1 MCDFD
6 KEELEYLANKE
17 IPKVRED
24 IRFWMVRT
32 QGGAFYNEFLKDNYV
47 GFGWNY
53 IDSITDLKSDVLS
66 DEIKQIYGIKQ
77 GKRAIN
83 KCEMFISGIQ
93 TDDII
98 LIPNKGL
105 EELIIALAI
114 EYYEDHSFTVDDEKA
129 MLWKL
134 KNEHSL
140 LKQVK
145 CPYIKRWKIKII
157 KTVKGNQLNYHLYK
171 TLRNYSGIDDV
182 DEHAIYILG
191 LIFCSFFY
199 KNNLHIILNIKQ
211 KSDIGLS
218 DLSGVLYGSSKYFS
232 HFAQKKDIV
241 AKVNICSEGDIFIM
255 IKDIFEYVQQYGPT
269 FINVFLTMFGTT
281 YGIMKIKDVP
291 AFLRELFALKENYKQ
306 EKINTEIKRQELRE
320 KELNNELKELE
331 IKQKKIEIAELLD
344 KQSIN
349 GTPTENESRLIVE
362 ASEPLEVMLN
372 SIDEVDQEVISAI
385 VERPSQ

>member
-1 MCDFD
+1 MSDFN

-32 QGGAFYNEFLKDNYV
+32 QGGAFYNEFLKDDYV

-66 DEIKQIYGIKQ
+66 DEINQIYGIKQ

-83 KCEMFISGIQ
+83 KCEMFINGIQ
-93 TDDII
+93 PHDII

-114 EYYEDHSFTVDDEKA
+114 EYYEDHSFTVDDEEA

-134 KNEHSL
+134 KNENSL

-157 KTVKGNQLNYHLYK
+157 KTVKGDQLNYHLYK
-171 TLRNYSGIDDV
+171 TLRNYSGIDDI

-211 KSDIGLS
+211 KNDIGLS

-291 AFLRELFALKENYKQ
+291 AFLRELFALKEYYKQ

-331 IKQKKIEIAELLD
+331 IKQKKIEIAELLE

-349 GTPTENESRLIVE
+349 GTPTENESKLIVE

-372 SIDEVDQEVISAI
+372 SIDEVDQDVISAI
-385 VERPSQ
+385 VESPSQ

>member
-1 MCDFD
+1 MCDF
-6 KEELEYLANKE
+6 ERERLENLANNE
-17 IPKVRED
+17 IPKVRDD
-24 IRFWMVRT
+24 IHFWMVRT
-32 QGGAFYNEFLKDNYV
+32 QGGAFYNEFLKEGYV

-53 IDSITDLKSDVLS
+53 IDCMTDLKSDILP
-66 DEIKQIYGIKQ
+66 DELKRCYGIKQ

-83 KCEMFISGIQ
+83 KCDMFISGIQ
-93 TDDII
+93 PNDII

-114 EYYEDHSFTVDDEKA
+114 EYYEEHSFTVDDETA

-134 KNEHSL
+134 SNEHSL
-140 LKQVK
+140 LKEVK

-157 KTVKGNQLNYHLYK
+157 KIVKGNQLNYHLYK

-199 KNNLHIILNIKQ
+199 KNNLHLILNITQ

-232 HFAQKKDIV
+232 HFVQKKDII
-241 AKVNICSEGDIFIM
+241 AKVNVCSEGDIFIM

-269 FINVFLTMFGTT
+269 FVNVFLTMFGTT
-281 YGIMKIKDVP
+281 YGIIKIKDVP
-291 AFLRELFALKENYKQ
+291 AFLRELFTLKENYKQ
-306 EKINTEIKRQELRE
+306 EKINTDIKRQELRE
-320 KELNNELKELE
+320 KELNNELRELE
-331 IKQKKIEIAELLD
+331 IEQKKIEIAELLE

-349 GTPTENESRLIVE
+349 GTPTESESRLIVE
-362 ASEPLEVMLN
+362 ASEPLEVKLN
-372 SIDEVDQEVISAI
+372 SIDEVDEDVISAI
-385 VERPSQ
+385 VESPLQ